1 MNSAAGGKFQ
11 HHVGTNMTKK
21 STANTRSEISTAQ
34 MSATKSDAKNV
45 LSVSISAGDDQNVA
59 MAKARLHPVVSAG
72 STIRVFERTLADHPF
87 DALVTELS
95 RHVVDV
101 SEGKMSRPEA
111 MLMMQAHSL
120 DAIFNNLAQRAGNN
134 VGANTDLAEKYLRM
148 ALKAQSQCRTTLEA
162 LAEIKM
168 PKSATFIKQANIAE
182 QQQVNNGNVTNGGS
196 APSHEKNLTQPNEL
210 LTEAPHA
217 ALDTR
222 GTRTAGGADPQM
234 ATVGKIDGAA
244 KRGRKN
250 AQ

>member
-1 MNSAAGGKFQ
+1 MS
-11 HHVGTNMTKK
+11 KK
-21 STANTRSEISTAQ
+21 STANAGSEIATAQ
-34 MSATKSDAKNV
+34 APAKDADGKNA
-45 LSVSISAGDDQNVA
+45 LSVSISAGEDPDVA

-101 SEGKMSRPEA
+101 KDGKMNRPEA

-120 DAIFNNLAQRAGNN
+120 DAIFNTLAQRAGNN
-134 VGANTDLAEKYLRM
+134 VGSNADLAERYLRM

-162 LAEIKM
+162 LAEIKA
-168 PKSATFIKQANIAE
+168 PKSPTFIKQANIAE
-182 QQQVNNGNVTNGGS
+182 QQQVNNGTVTNGGPS
-196 APSHEKNLTQPNEL
+196 ASHEKKPNPSNEL
-210 LTEAPHA
+210 LTEASHA

-222 GTRTAGGADPQM
+222 GTCTAGGVDPQM
-234 ATVGKIDGAA
+234 EAVGKVDRTANG
-244 KRGRKN
+244 GRKN

>member
-1 MNSAAGGKFQ
+1 MKPIDKNRES
-11 HHVGTNMTKK
+11 HVVASSPAKTEEDG
-21 STANTRSEISTAQ
+21 
-34 MSATKSDAKNV
+34 KNV
-45 LSVSISAGDDQNVA
+45 LSVSISAGDDPNVA

-72 STIRVFERTLADHPF
+72 STIRVFERTLTDHPF

-101 SEGKMSRPEA
+101 SDGKMSRPEA

-120 DAIFNNLAQRAGNN
+120 DAIFNSLAQRAGNN
-134 VGANTDLAEKYLRM
+134 VGSNTDVVEKYLRM

-168 PKSATFIKQANIAE
+168 PKSATFIRQVNNAS

-196 APSHEKNLTQPNEL
+196 APAPEQFSNQPNEL

-222 GTRTAGGADPQM
+222 GTRTAGGADPQL
-234 ATVGKIDGAA
+234 ATVGEIDRTA